1 MASRVTHFEIPSD
14 DPERT
19 SKFYTQMF
27 GWKVQKWDGPQEY
40 WLVQTGEG
48 QPGIDGG
55 IMRRNQPFDRVVNTV
70 AVDDVDACTKRVADL
85 GGTLVGEKITI
96 PDVGFLQYAK
106 DPDGNIFGMMQ
117 PVTAPITA

>member
-19 SKFYTQMF
+19 SKFYTEMF
-27 GWKVQKWDGPQEY
+27 GWKVQKWEGPQEY

-70 AVDDVDACTKRVADL
+70 AVDDVDACTKRVVDL
-85 GGTLVGEKITI
+85 GGSLVGEKLTI

-106 DPDGNIFGMMQ
+106 DLDGNIFGMMQ
-117 PVTAPITA
+117 PVTAAVTA